1 MKRYSLGYAQNAPK
15 CTIVEGPVKLSNIF
29 TMMEA
34 PDGGYVKY
42 EDAQA
47 LHAALTKLVECIEVI
62 KFERRPDGS
71 PPDWYDWGFINQ
83 ELKKAKKILGG
94 EE

>member
-1 MKRYSLGYAQNAPK
+1 MKRYNLGFDYSRQEKITERP
-15 CTIVEGPVKLSNIF
+15 TIF

-42 EDAQA
+42 ENAQA

-71 PPDWYDWGFINQ
+71 PPDWFDWGFINQ
-83 ELKKAKKILGG
+83 ELKKAKKVLGG
-94 EE
+94 GEWIA